1 MSNSIQFKVGTL
13 TSAFDECRKQPNGE
27 TIDQLRANYFID
39 AAMNER
45 GVSSAGG
52 LAINPSGLVNNTK
65 IAKEKEKH
73 AKDMIFALKL
83 MNDRIARIE
92 ANLIDKYGE
101 DFAENLAAGYL
112 DDETYK
118 QLMSIEDKDER
129 RRQIA
134 QVINEGI
141 ESGTIDP
148 DAINENPD
156 FAEWLDV
163 RNETELNITSQ
174 EVENSQSMSEDANL
188 KDDFGS
194 LFAIK
199 P

>member
-1 MSNSIQFKVGTL
+1 MSNSLHFNSGDL
-13 TSAFDECRKQPNGE
+13 TSTFDECRKQPDGE
-27 TIDQLRANYFID
+27 SIDQLRANYFID

-52 LAINPSGLVNNTK
+52 LAINPSGIVNSAK

-73 AKDMIFALKL
+73 AKYITTALKL
-83 MNDRIARIE
+83 MNDRLAQIE
-92 ANLIDKYGE
+92 ARLVDKYGE
-101 DFAENLAAGYL
+101 DFAENLAAEYL
-112 DDETYK
+112 DEDTYK
-118 QLMSIEDKDER
+118 KLMSIQDKDER

-134 QVINEGI
+134 QAINEGI
-141 ESGTIDP
+141 ENGSIDP

-163 RNETELNITSQ
+163 RRENELNITSQ
-174 EVENSQSMSEDANL
+174 KIENSQSMSEDANL

-194 LFAIK
+194 LFDIK